1 MHSFPILMIFIPPE
15 RNNKSMVNQIVDPTI
30 SYIRN
35 MENIRKVNPRM
46 VVYSG
51 PAFLE
56 QILTCFSELR
66 MTYDLMYL

>member
-35 MENIRKVNPRM
+35 MENIRKGHLRKF
-46 VVYSG
+46 Y
-51 PAFLE
+51 
-56 QILTCFSELR
+56 FS
-66 MTYDLMYL
+66 DLYTKFIHKTGFCKVG